1 MMRTADNV
9 PTFEPLAISDPAFL
23 AWATR
28 VGLRLLN
35 VAPGAPDEAIELS
48 ITCEGAPR
56 PEWAQALLFLMSLAQ
71 SNKRKP

>member
-1 MMRTADNV
+1 MMRTAANT
-9 PTFEPLAISDPAFL
+9 PTFEPLAISDPAFM

-35 VAPGAPDEAIELS
+35 KAPGAPDEAIERS
-48 ITCEGAPR
+48 IACEGAPS
-56 PEWAQALLFLMSLAQ
+56 PEWAQALVFLMSLAQ

>member
-1 MMRTADNV
+1 MSHAANDS
-9 PTFEPLAISDPAFL
+9 PFAPLALTDPAFM

-35 VAPGAPDEAIELS
+35 KAPGAPDEAIERS
-48 ITCEGAPR
+48 ITCEGAPS
-56 PEWAQALLFLMSLAQ
+56 PEWAQALGFLMSLAQ